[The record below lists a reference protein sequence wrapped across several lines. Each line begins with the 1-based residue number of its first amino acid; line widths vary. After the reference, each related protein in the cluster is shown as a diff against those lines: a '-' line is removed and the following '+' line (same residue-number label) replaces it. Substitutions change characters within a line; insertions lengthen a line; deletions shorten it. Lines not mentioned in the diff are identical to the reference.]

1 MTGRWVYPRLSDDE
15 AELRRQALI
24 DGNSEELEE
33 PNAAPFEAGAVASPE
48 KIDEVREAVLEAA
61 KPWGNGEVKRS
72 EVAEWDAAVGQALYE
87 SMDIVPAD
95 AAHRGVWAYLTLV
108 LLPDVATRRFPDQHS
123 QRMLGGYR
131 NVFYR
136 TWWRHHVL
144 KDVEVPEG
152 VQRLGEDELVG
163 IFERGRVG
171 RNTDLAA
178 ALASTVLAFRGAN
191 RSQFARD
198 LYREV
203 RARTGAIV
211 LDVLTPEELHDL
223 IQEVIQE
230 DLDTTT

>member
-24 DGNSEELEE
+24 DGSSEELEE
-33 PNAAPFEAGAVASPE
+33 PNAAPFEAGAVASLE

-108 LLPDVATRRFPDQHS
+108 VLPDVATRRFPDQHS

-131 NVFYR
+131 NVFHR

-163 IFERGRVG
+163 IFERSRMG

-178 ALASTVLAFRGAN
+178 ALASTSS
-191 RSQFARD
+191 RSQVQPFT
-198 LYREV
+198 V
-203 RARTGAIV
+203 RSRPLQNTKLALGRSCSCSH
-211 LDVLTPEELHDL
+211 PQELHDL

-230 DLDTTT
+230 DLGPTT